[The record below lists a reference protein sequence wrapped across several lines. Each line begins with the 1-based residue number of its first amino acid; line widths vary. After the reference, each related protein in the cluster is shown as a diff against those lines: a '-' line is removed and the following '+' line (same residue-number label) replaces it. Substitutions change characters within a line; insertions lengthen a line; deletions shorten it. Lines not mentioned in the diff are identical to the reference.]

1 MSLCTKRSF
10 YCRVHPHISMRDKFG
25 CLHFDQKVR
34 HGGKLYAVDGIQK
47 ILDIVRTAFIKQQL
61 SRSGEGAVLQ
71 TMETFAGQVGKDP
84 YCDSRF

>member
-34 HGGKLYAVDGIQK
+34 HGGKLYASLLYTYDAADELMRV
-47 ILDIVRTAFIKQQL
+47 
-61 SRSGEGAVLQ
+61 
-71 TMETFAGQVGKDP
+71 
-84 YCDSRF
+84 